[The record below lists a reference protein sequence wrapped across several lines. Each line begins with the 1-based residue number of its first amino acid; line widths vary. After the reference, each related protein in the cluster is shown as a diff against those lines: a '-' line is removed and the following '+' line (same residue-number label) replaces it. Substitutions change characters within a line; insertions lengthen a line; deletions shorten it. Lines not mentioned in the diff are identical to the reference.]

1 MAMIKCP
8 ECGQEISDTSRRCV
22 HCNAKLKGKKFN
34 KKKIVISIIILVV
47 VFIGVLVGTV
57 FFKISNASRNLE
69 KGNYDAVISSLGL
82 EKNVIP
88 TAKELY
94 TTATI
99 EKDAVAC
106 IEWEMKY
113 AEKVN
118 SVRYNPIE
126 DVYMLNIDYSSTYS
140 TIEMYAIYEDKTL
153 VGVCNKDFVA
163 ERDKYYDKD
172 KPLDGYAAAETISNY
187 WDNENTI
194 ELNMKRMLKYQKN
207 YEE

>member
-34 KKKIVISIIILVV
+34 KKKIVLTIIILVLAV
-47 VFIGVLVGTV
+47 VGVLVGTI
-57 FFKISNASRNLE
+57 FFKISKASQNLE
-69 KGNYDAVISSLGL
+69 KGNYDAVILSLGF
-82 EKNVIP
+82 EKNIIP

-106 IEWEMKY
+106 IKWEMQY

-118 SVRYNPIE
+118 SVRYNSRE
-126 DVYMLNIDYSSTYS
+126 DVYMLNIDYGGKYS

-172 KPLDGYAAAETISNY
+172 KPLDRYAAAETISNY
-187 WDNENTI
+187 WDNKDTI
-194 ELNMKRMLKYQKN
+194 ELDMKRMLKYQKN